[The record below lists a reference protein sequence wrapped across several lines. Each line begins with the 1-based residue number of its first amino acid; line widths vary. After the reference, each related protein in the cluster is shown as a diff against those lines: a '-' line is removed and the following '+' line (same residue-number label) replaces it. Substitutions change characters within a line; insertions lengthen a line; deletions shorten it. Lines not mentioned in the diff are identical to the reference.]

1 MNDPSA
7 SPIRRLL
14 GTSAIYS
21 LGTVLSRVGALLLLP
36 LYTHSLSLE
45 EYGTLELI
53 YAVSSVASTLIGAG
67 LAHTALRFYFDEN
80 EQNRGRII
88 TTAYALTLLSGIAV
102 SLACVPFA
110 DMIGRVLLGSDG
122 THRLIE
128 LMFAILVLELCNEV
142 SFAYCR
148 VREWAMLYVALGF
161 AKLLVQVGASIWF
174 VAMLDLGVT
183 GVLLG
188 NLVSVGL
195 VWLVLSFMVLRYCG
209 MAIDAAAIVPMYR
222 YSLPLAMRSLVSV
235 VGGNI
240 DRLLLR
246 TFVSVEAVAIYGL
259 GQKFA
264 QILRFAVVEP
274 FQLGYGPFRFAVAKR
289 DDAKEVQRR
298 VTMIFAVGGTV
309 AALLLVAVTP
319 AVIQMMSPA
328 EYWSAAEVA
337 TIAVIGAVASG
348 LAYCFETG
356 LLIQKSTNTLLKLSF
371 VNFAINTVLQAVLV
385 MAFGIMGATIAASL
399 ATVAYAAIV
408 HRVSDKVYPLTYLRR
423 DDILLLL
430 IASVGLVLMTLVS
443 QWPWTQQIGVGVG
456 IAAAFIAAALFLHRE
471 LRLMI
476 LSAVAHLRR
485 RTAN

>member
-1 MNDPSA
+1 MNESH
-7 SPIRRLL
+7 SNPIRRLL

-36 LYTHSLSLE
+36 LYTHALNLE

-67 LAHTALRFYFDEN
+67 LAHTALRFYFDES
-80 EQNRGRII
+80 EQNRGRVI
-88 TTAYALTLLSGIAV
+88 TTAYALTVVSGIAV
-102 SLACVPFA
+102 SLACIPFA
-110 DMIGRVLLGSDG
+110 DLIGRVLLGSDG

-148 VREWAMLYVALGF
+148 VREWALLYVALGL
-161 AKLLVQVGASIWF
+161 AKLLMQVAASIWF

-195 VWLVLSFMVLRYCG
+195 VWLVLTFVVLRHCG
-209 MAIDAAAIVPMYR
+209 LAIDWAAVMPMYR
-222 YSLPLAMRSLVSV
+222 YSVPLAMRSLVSV
-235 VGGNI
+235 VGGNV

-298 VTMIFAVGGTV
+298 VTVIFAVAGSL

-319 AVIQMMSPA
+319 AVIQLMSPA

-337 TIAVIGAVASG
+337 SIAVIGAIASG

-356 LLIQKSTNTLLKLSF
+356 LLIQKSTGTLLKLSF
-371 VNFAINTVLQAVLV
+371 VNFAINTALQAALV
-385 MAFGIMGATIAASL
+385 PAFGIMGATIGASL
-399 ATVAYAAIV
+399 AVVAYAAIV
-408 HRVSDKVYPLTYLRR
+408 HWSSNKVYPLTYLRR
-423 DDILLLL
+423 EDILLLV
-430 IASVGLVLMTLVS
+430 IASAGLVLMTLVS
-443 QWPWTQQIGVGVG
+443 QWTWTHQIGVALG
-456 IAAAFIAAALFLHRE
+456 ISAAFVAAAWLLHGEIRTMTQSAL
-471 LRLMI
+471 
-476 LSAVAHLRR
+476 AHLRGR
-485 RTAN
+485 AAT